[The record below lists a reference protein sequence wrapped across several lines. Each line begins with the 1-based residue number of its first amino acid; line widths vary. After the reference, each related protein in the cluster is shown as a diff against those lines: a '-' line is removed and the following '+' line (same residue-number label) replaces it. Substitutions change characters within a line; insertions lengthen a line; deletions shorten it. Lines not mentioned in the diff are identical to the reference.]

1 MSTSTGPTLL
11 AQIDTEL
18 QSIQAKLRDGSAT
31 GSNLGALI
39 ATMVTNEAI
48 TNAVTDTLTT
58 NVDTTNTVL
67 DALVLGSGTGLGK
80 ITEVPLDDDLHTWIA
95 AAIVTET

>member
-1 MSTSTGPTLL
+1 MQVANAPTLL

-18 QSIQAKLRDGSAT
+18 QSIQAKLRDGSNT
-31 GSNLGALI
+31 GTNLGALI

-58 NVDTTNTVL
+58 QIDTTNTVL
-67 DALVLGSGTGLGK
+67 DALVLSSGDGLGV
-80 ITEVPLDDDLHTWIA
+80 IADVPLDDTLHVWIA